1 MKIQNLEQSKEKIEE
16 INDSILVLRKEIST
30 RSEILLKLKF
40 AIEAKQ
46 MKLLYELYDVFPIE
60 IKNASSSS
68 GGASGVTGGMIGGG
82 STMVIGVGGPASG
95 GAMITS
101 GGGNPTPATT
111 MNSVNGVLVGGAG
124 YMGECYIKDIEL
136 PNDLRQVSLSGLLLM
151 S

>member
-1 MKIQNLEQSKEKIEE
+1 MKIQNLEQSKENIEE
-16 INDSILVLRKEIST
+16 INDSILVLRKEISA

-60 IKNASSSS
+60 IKNASSS
-68 GGASGVTGGMIGGG
+68 GGTVTGGMIGGG
-82 STMVIGVGGPASG
+82 STMVIGAGGPASG

-101 GGGNPTPATT
+101 GGSNPTPATT
-111 MNSVNGVLVGGAG
+111 LTSVNGVLVGGAG

-136 PNDLRQVSLSGLLLM
+136 PNDLR
-151 S
+151 